1 MDFKD
6 LSYILAIEKYG
17 NITKAAE
24 ALYLSQPS
32 LSRFLQNVEKDVGQP
47 LFRRIGNRYIP
58 TYMGERYIEHA
69 RTIMQE
75 KKELDQ
81 EVNDIIKN
89 DRGILKIGFPTM
101 RCTYMLPCTL
111 PIFRK
116 LYPKVKIEICEANS
130 NQLSR
135 YVINGDIDIAFY
147 NFFEKHP
154 NIDYTLISHEELVL
168 IASTKSPLAGKGASN
183 EACRY
188 PHLELKELGDTGIIM
203 QISEQRT
210 RQIADQI
217 MKDAQFTP
225 NIILETSNI
234 PAAAELAA
242 RNYGVTFITETHLK
256 HVNFRN
262 EFCCFSVGS
271 PCTYID
277 FVAAHRKNSYLSA
290 YAQEYIEIVRDFT

>member
-6 LSYILAIEKYG
+6 LSYILAIEKCG

-32 LSRFLQNVEKDVGQP
+32 LSRFLQNMEREAGQP
-47 LFRRIGNRYIP
+47 LFRRVGNRYIP
-58 TYMGERYIEHA
+58 TYMGERYLEHA
-69 RTIMQE
+69 RVILQE

-81 EVNDIIKN
+81 EVNDIIKSN
-89 DRGILKIGFPTM
+89 RGVLKIGFPTM

-116 LYPKVKIEICEANS
+116 MYPNVKIEIYEANS
-130 NQLSR
+130 SQLNR
-135 YVINGDIDIAFY
+135 AVIDGDIDLAFY

-154 NIDYTLISHEELVL
+154 NIDYTLISHEEMVL
-168 IASTKSPLAGKGASN
+168 MLSAKSDLLQKGTQKEN
-183 EACRY
+183 CKY
-188 PHLELKELGDTGIIM
+188 PCFDLKDLGDTGIIM
-203 QISEQRT
+203 LIPEQRT
-210 RQIADQI
+210 RQIAEQI
-217 MKDAQFTP
+217 LKEAQFTP

-256 HVNFRN
+256 HLNLRN
-262 EFCCFSVGS
+262 EYRCFSVGS

-277 FVAAHRKNSYLSA
+277 FVAAYRKNSYLST

>member
-6 LSYILAIEKYG
+6 LSYILAIEKHG

-32 LSRFLQNVEKDVGQP
+32 LSRFLQNVEKEIGQP
-47 LFRRIGNRYIP
+47 LFRRVGNRYIP
-58 TYMGERYIEHA
+58 TYMGEHYLEHA
-69 RTIMQE
+69 RAILQG

-89 DRGILKIGFPTM
+89 DRGLLKIGFPTM

-116 LYPKVKIEICEANS
+116 LHPKVKIEIYEATS
-130 NQLSR
+130 NLLSKA
-135 YVINGDIDIAFY
+135 VINGEIDLAFY
-147 NFFEKHP
+147 NFFDKHP
-154 NIDYTLISHEELVL
+154 NIDYTLISHEELIL
-168 IASTKSPLAGKGASN
+168 ITSTKSEFAGKGVLKDT
-183 EACRY
+183 CKY
-188 PHLELKELGDTGIIM
+188 PHFELKDLGDTGIIM
-203 QISEQRT
+203 QIPEQRT
-210 RQIADQI
+210 RQVVDQM
-217 MKDAQFTP
+217 MKEAQFTP

-256 HVNFRN
+256 HMNFRN

-271 PCTYID
+271 PCTYVD

-290 YAQEYIEIVRDFT
+290 YAREYIEIVRDFT

>member
-6 LSYILAIEKYG
+6 LSYILAIEKHG
-17 NITKAAE
+17 NITKASE

-32 LSRFLQNVEKDVGQP
+32 LSRFLQNVEKEIGQP

-58 TYMGERYIEHA
+58 TYMGERYLEHA
-69 RTIMQE
+69 RVILQG
-75 KKELDQ
+75 KKELDH

-89 DRGILKIGFPTM
+89 DRGVLKIGFPTM

-116 LYPKVKIEICEANS
+116 LHPKVKIEIYEATS
-130 NQLSR
+130 SLLSR
-135 YVINGDIDIAFY
+135 YVIDGDIDIAFY
-147 NFFEKHP
+147 NFFERHP

-168 IASTKSPLAGKGASN
+168 ITSTKSPLANKGIYN
-183 EACRY
+183 ESCKY
-188 PHLELKELGDTGIIM
+188 PHLKFDELADTGIIM
-203 QISEQRT
+203 QIPEQRT
-210 RQIADQI
+210 RQIVDQ
-217 MKDAQFTP
+217 MLKEAQFTP

-234 PAAAELAA
+234 PATAELAA

-256 HVNFRN
+256 HLNLRN
-262 EFCCFSVGS
+262 EFCRFSVGS
-271 PCTYID
+271 PCTYVD